1 MRKAIIP
8 LTMCFS
14 IALTGCATIDSLKA
28 RSKAMSKN
36 GGAKTSKTTKR
47 KKVSSKSFA
56 TKFKTN
62 EIPHTLMKKPV
73 AAGRLTSTFG
83 YRLNPKGIP
92 FPKKHKGIDYAAP
105 EGTAI
110 YASGN
115 GIIQKKYVSSSYG
128 NRILIK
134 HANGFVSTYAHMSKF
149 AEKTD
154 VGLSVIRGQKIG
166 EMGNTGSSTA
176 SHLHYELLYN
186 GKYVDPLF
194 K

>member
-1 MRKAIIP
+1 MRTAIIS

-14 IALTGCATIDSLKA
+14 VAVTGCATIDSLKA
-28 RSKAMSKN
+28 RSKALSKS
-36 GGAKTSKTTKR
+36 GGAKTSKTSNR
-47 KKVSSKSFA
+47 KKVSRQSFA
-56 TKFKTN
+56 TKFKAD
-62 EIPHTLMKKPV
+62 EIPNILLKKPV
-73 AAGRLTSTFG
+73 AAGKLTSKFG

-105 EGTAI
+105 QGTAI
-110 YASGN
+110 YASGD
-115 GIIQKKYVSSSYG
+115 GVIQKKYVSTSYG

-154 VGLSVIRGQKIG
+154 VGLPVVGGQKIG
-166 EMGNTGSSTA
+166 EMGNTGKSTA
-176 SHLHYELLYN
+176 SHLHYELLYH
-186 GKYVDPLF
+186 GKFVDPLF